1 MTSFKNTG
9 VLFILIFFITTG
21 LKSQKIGGVNFVSP
35 NTKNNFSNFK
45 SLERIG
51 VNWIAFNPYAFSK
64 SKEPGVTF
72 NYQHS
77 WWGEQSDGITFMIE
91 QAKREKFK
99 IMLKPHVWVVGEGWC
114 GQYDLK
120 DEKEWKEWEKDY
132 ARYILTYA
140 KIAEKYKVEMLCIGT
155 EYKIAATKRE
165 LFWRGLIKAIRK
177 IYKGK
182 ITYAAN
188 WDNYQNIKFWD
199 ELDFIGIDAYFPLSQ
214 SKDGNTKELNLKWEG
229 IITQLNKFSKEN
241 KKKIIF
247 TEFGYKST
255 NYSTWN
261 QWEIEN
267 IRSDEKVNI
276 KAQEIA
282 YSALFSNVWNQSWF
296 SGGFLWKWFP
306 SDEKSGGLKNSDYT
320 PQHKPV
326 EEIIIKYYK

>member
-35 NTKNNFSNFK
+35 NTKTNFSNFK
-45 SLERIG
+45 SLERIAA
-51 VNWIAFNPYAFSK
+51 NWIAFNPYAFSK

-214 SKDGNTKELNLKWEG
+214 TKDGNTKELNLKWEG